1 MGGQLRS
8 CRTCASVRYHCV
20 APKTS
25 LRGFHTCCFTLSC
38 GASVTAFSIMVRA
51 ASLAPI
57 PAPRTGL
64 RAQYRCLGGG
74 KVASGLVAFGVVS
87 FGVTDLGLAVS
98 EIWKAASLVPIL
110 APTGVLCRELER
122 ASAALGALERL
133 G

>member
-1 MGGQLRS
+1 
-8 CRTCASVRYHCV
+8 
-20 APKTS
+20 
-25 LRGFHTCCFTLSC
+25 
-38 GASVTAFSIMVRA
+38 MVRA

-98 EIWKAASLVPIL
+98 EIWKAASLAPIL
-110 APTGVLCRELER
+110 APTGVLCHELER